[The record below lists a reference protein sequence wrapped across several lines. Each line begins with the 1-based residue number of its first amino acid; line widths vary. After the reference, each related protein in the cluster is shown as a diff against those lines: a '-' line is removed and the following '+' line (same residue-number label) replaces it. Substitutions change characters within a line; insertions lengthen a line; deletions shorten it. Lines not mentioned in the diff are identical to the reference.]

1 MRTDGFS
8 MIEIVVALAV
18 LGVVVL
24 GFAATTSTLSRA
36 ADDSGQ
42 RLVALELVESRLREI
57 SMDPEYGLLESR
69 YEGVDTLIPGFPGW
83 RRTTMITRV
92 TQQLPGGRQLDA
104 QRIMVTVQG
113 PGLLRP
119 IQRTITIAAP

>member
-8 MIEIVVALAV
+8 MIEVVVALAV

-24 GFAATTSTLSRA
+24 GFAATTGTLSRA

-42 RLVALELVESRLREI
+42 RLVALELLESRLREVA
-57 SMDPEYGLLESR
+57 MDPEYEQLQSR
-69 YEGVDTLIPGFPGW
+69 YQGIDSIIPGFPGW
-83 RRTTMITRV
+83 RRITMITRV
-92 TQQLPGGRQLDA
+92 VQPGQDGRRFDV
-104 QRIMVTVQG
+104 QRIMVAVDG
-113 PGLLRP
+113 PGLLTP